1 MLIYLDGNQIN
12 SLQVID
18 ETSVRRR
25 VVYTLLFQSLHLQLE
40 VRIWSIVI
48 HIRSVTLFEEGNH
61 LRTLLMRRK
70 FTNLQGMINDIS

>member
-25 VVYTLLFQSLHLQLE
+25 VVYKLLFQSLG
-40 VRIWSIVI
+40 S
-48 HIRSVTLFEEGNH
+48 T
-61 LRTLLMRRK
+61 
-70 FTNLQGMINDIS
+70 DIGL